1 MKHLTASTSPSPF
14 SGENWFDP
22 LEDAIRFRV
31 RAFIEAVVAEEAQA
45 ALGGRARYQRSG
57 APKGY
62 RNGHRHRQLVG
73 TFGALTV
80 SLPRVRLLDGDGG
93 EKEWRSQTIQAY
105 KRLTKRAE
113 AMIAN
118 TYLAGTNTR
127 RVRRALA
134 GLFGGK
140 VGKDAVSRA
149 WRKVKTDWES
159 WQARDLSGED
169 IVRLIL
175 DGTGVKARLDG
186 RVLSIP
192 LLVVLGVRRDGQ
204 KVLLAVKNMGGETE
218 AAWRHVLE
226 DLLGR
231 GLKAP
236 ELLIVDGGK
245 GLEAALAS
253 LWSDIPVQRCTV
265 HKERNLLAHA
275 PKALHDE
282 VKADYTDMMYAEN
295 AEQVRK
301 KRKAFLAKWR
311 LRCRGVADSLEEAG
325 ERLFTFLRYPPQQ
338 WKSLRTTNA
347 IDIPV
352 QRCTVHKERN
362 LLAHAPKALH
372 DEVKADYTDMMY
384 AENAEQVRK
393 KRKAF
398 LAKWRLRCRGVADSL
413 EEAGERLFTFLRYP
427 PQQWKSLRTTNAI
440 ERLHGE
446 FKRRVKTQCAL
457 PNAETAAMLFW
468 ALMASGQIT
477 MRRVGGWQTLAD
489 PAVTA
494 PADEIF
500 AARRPP
506 FTVSEPLE
514 TTPTKEAVS
523 ARIAPAAS
531 TVASRPAMTESSAK
545 ALPPISAA
553 PLKSAAR
560 AITAPAASS
569 PKVTQTTVTR
579 KIRPWRG
586 DPTRWIPRRM
596 S

>member
-45 ALGGRARYQRSG
+45 ALGACALSTQRRAQGLSQRPPAS
-57 APKGY
+57 AAC
-62 RNGHRHRQLVG
+62 RHLRSADG
-73 TFGALTV
+73 FA
-80 SLPRVRLLDGDGG
+80 PRVRLLDGDGG

-113 AMIAN
+113 AIIAN

-347 IDIPV
+347 I
-352 QRCTVHKERN
+352 
-362 LLAHAPKALH
+362 
-372 DEVKADYTDMMY
+372 
-384 AENAEQVRK
+384 
-393 KRKAF
+393 
-398 LAKWRLRCRGVADSL
+398 
-413 EEAGERLFTFLRYP
+413 
-427 PQQWKSLRTTNAI
+427 

-477 MRRVGGWQTLAD
+477 MRRVGGWQTLD
-489 PAVTA
+489 QA
-494 PADEIF
+494 PVKKPIDL
-500 AARRPP
+500 AA
-506 FTVSEPLE
+506 
-514 TTPTKEAVS
+514 
-523 ARIAPAAS
+523 
-531 TVASRPAMTESSAK
+531 
-545 ALPPISAA
+545 
-553 PLKSAAR
+553 
-560 AITAPAASS
+560 
-569 PKVTQTTVTR
+569 
-579 KIRPWRG
+579 
-586 DPTRWIPRRM
+586 
-596 S
+596 

>member
-113 AMIAN
+113 AIIAN

-311 LRCRGVADSLEEAG
+311 LRCRGVADSLE
-325 ERLFTFLRYPPQQ
+325 Q
-338 WKSLRTTNA
+338 
-347 IDIPV
+347 
-352 QRCTVHKERN
+352 
-362 LLAHAPKALH
+362 
-372 DEVKADYTDMMY
+372 
-384 AENAEQVRK
+384 
-393 KRKAF
+393 
-398 LAKWRLRCRGVADSL
+398 
-413 EEAGERLFTFLRYP
+413 AGERLFTFLRYP

-457 PNAETAAMLFW
+457 PNAETAAP
-468 ALMASGQIT
+468 
-477 MRRVGGWQTLAD
+477 RRRTGTGPDEACRVRPDRRRKCGCQS
-489 PAVTA
+489 A
-494 PADEIF
+494 PAGQSHRAIPPSSPADI
-500 AARRPP
+500 ARPRMRPCRSPPPRRGPRSRRALVRVRARRRRRWRRADRAANPP
-506 FTVSEPLE
+506 G
-514 TTPTKEAVS
+514 PT
-523 ARIAPAAS
+523 
-531 TVASRPAMTESSAK
+531 
-545 ALPPISAA
+545 
-553 PLKSAAR
+553 AR
-560 AITAPAASS
+560 AGP
-569 PKVTQTTVTR
+569 P
-579 KIRPWRG
+579 
-586 DPTRWIPRRM
+586 PRR
-596 S
+596 SRCRSDGL